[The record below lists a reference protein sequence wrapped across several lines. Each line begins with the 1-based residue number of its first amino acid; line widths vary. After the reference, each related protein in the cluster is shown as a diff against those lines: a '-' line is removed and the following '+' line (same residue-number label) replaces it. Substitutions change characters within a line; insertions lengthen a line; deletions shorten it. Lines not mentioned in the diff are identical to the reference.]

1 MGFFYKTLSFNSVL
15 QLLTDVAIFLC
26 FIHIFSTRSLKTKT
40 LWEGRGLLGT
50 WSNLLHFVSLIV
62 FFEGN
67 YNFYLLAVFLLSL
80 MCCIRRIWSVIFED
94 LMSHFL
100 EPFTLKHKP
109 VIAMSKTAFLI
120 LEFSSF
126 YESWTCRTFKFQ
138 HCKPF
143 IFTYIFILQDDIR
156 A

>member
-26 FIHIFSTRSLKTKT
+26 LIHIFSTRSLKTKT
-40 LWEGRGLLGT
+40 LWKGRGLLGT

-62 FFEGN
+62 FFN
-67 YNFYLLAVFLLSL
+67 QFLSPCRFPFVSYVLYKANLISNQ
-80 MCCIRRIWSVIFED
+80 D

-100 EPFTLKHKP
+100 DPFTFNDKP
-109 VIAMSKTAFLI
+109 VIAMIKTAFLM

-126 YESWTCRTFKFQ
+126 YESWTRSTFKFQ

>member
-1 MGFFYKTLSFNSVL
+1 MQLELTHLNFTLYNMGTLYKDHTRNTIPKRAKIEALKNHTLLGSTYLLIQPLYGITSPRIVGFFYKTLSFNSVL

-26 FIHIFSTRSLKTKT
+26 LIHIFSTRSLKTKT

-80 MCCIRRIWSVIFED
+80 MCCIRRI
-94 LMSHFL
+94 
-100 EPFTLKHKP
+100 
-109 VIAMSKTAFLI
+109 
-120 LEFSSF
+120 
-126 YESWTCRTFKFQ
+126 
-138 HCKPF
+138 
-143 IFTYIFILQDDIR
+143 
-156 A
+156 